1 MQGTS
6 SGSGIER
13 FLYLLRA
20 VGISVMAFDQEPGTL
35 GRFVLGASTKLI
47 FRVSGLAAQYIGW
60 MLGFSRE
67 QIKALSELPTGTC
80 VAVFSDDRLS
90 RPFTIQFP
98 KAPDVR
104 HLGMAQIDEL
114 SRRSL
119 EPWMSRVIPEHVEQ
133 PSAQSTPQTVEDLL
147 TENGFA
153 IFKRIA
159 EEPPE
164 TIDERWRALPLGSRE
179 EEGIARDESIRH
191 GLLMPV
197 DETAGNRYRFWVLTQ
212 KGVSL
217 AKQLGIKVYA
227 YKSGPAHEWT
237 LVKVEETLN
246 ALDPDFEFRRGDS
259 SLGNRQP
266 DRLLLLPG
274 ASGHRVVIQAVCSRN
289 FQHEAQALLDMV
301 ALPTV
306 ALGIAVASTTKHRTS
321 LQRSLKAEA
330 KARAEGK
337 ALLDKIRMTTVTEC
351 LKPGF
356 DWTALLHPLWP
367 PT

>member
-6 SGSGIER
+6 SSSGIER

-20 VGISVMAFDQEPGTL
+20 MGISVMAFDQEPATL
-35 GRFVLGASTKLI
+35 GRFVLSASTKLI
-47 FRVSGLAAQYIGW
+47 FRVSGLAAQYLGW

-80 VAVFSDDRLS
+80 IAVFSDDRLA

-104 HLGMAQIDEL
+104 HLSMAEIDEL

-119 EPWMSRVIPEHVEQ
+119 EPWMNRVIPEHVEQ
-133 PSAQSTPQTVEDLL
+133 PSAQSTPQNLDDLL
-147 TENGFA
+147 TEDGFA
-153 IFKRIA
+153 VFKRIV

-164 TIDERWRALPLGSRE
+164 TIDERYEALSLPSRE
-179 EEGIARDESIRH
+179 DEGAARNENIKH
-191 GLLMPV
+191 GLLMPA
-197 DETAGNRYRFWVLTQ
+197 DETGGNRYRFWVPTQ
-212 KGVSL
+212 KGVAL
-217 AKQLGIKVYA
+217 AKRSEIKVYA
-227 YKSGPAHEWT
+227 YKSGPAHEWV
-237 LVKVEETLN
+237 LSKVEQGLN
-246 ALDPDFEFRRGDS
+246 ALDSQFEFRRGDS

-274 ASGHRVVIQAVCSRN
+274 DSGHRVVIQAVCSRN

-306 ALGIAVASTTKHRTS
+306 ALALVIASKTEYRKS
-321 LQRSLKAEA
+321 LQKTLKAEA
-330 KARAEGK
+330 KARAEGP
-337 ALLDKIRMTTVTEC
+337 ALLAKIRMTTVMTC

-356 DWTALLHPLWP
+356 DWSPLLHPLWP
-367 PT
+367 AT